1 MGGAVAWVVASDPD
15 AGQTATL
22 TYAIT
27 GGNTGGAF
35 AINASTGA
43 VTVANSAALNFETTP
58 SFSLTVSATDTGS
71 PALSGSNTINVN
83 LTNLNDSPRLT
94 AATFI
99 ISENSTNG
107 TA

>member
-1 MGGAVAWVVASDPD
+1 MVATDPD

-35 AINASTGA
+35 AIDGRTAA
-43 VTVANSAALNFETTP
+43 ITVANSAALNFETTP

-71 PALSGSNTINVN
+71 PALSGANTITVN
-83 LTNLNDSPRLT
+83 LTNVNEAPVRSEERRVGKESRSRWSPYH
-94 AATFI
+94 
-99 ISENSTNG
+99 
-107 TA
+107 